1 MSDNDGILVVEGPDA
16 WWAWYGVQV
25 TAAADLTEAREYAEL
40 DEASRYAKTFTD
52 DVTYLSRQLAIEP
65 GAALEARW
73 LSEPTRGELSLALL
87 GRVCAPTSALVSHR
101 AKTARH
107 RLAILPR
114 HVHAEPILDTSAVQT
129 VLCPFNPSP
138 MGLAEIRKRC
148 VLGQPNRPD
157 AGVTYYFVI
166 LPFRA
171 VPWPWTQL
179 LQSLAGHPNPVM
191 LSIGLEPTKL
201 PIGFTD
207 LLHQIATH
215 YGRLAR
221 EGEYRASVLYNGPAK
236 LTPEAFAIDA
246 ERLYAQAARRYR
258 QTAFRMRI
266 AVASPA
272 LLDDGLLQVIGDTLS
287 PHDVPDRAG
296 NYLTDQLAGAQY
308 DIERPTT
315 PTDAAILTRSLRS
328 LGVARWGGAPVW
340 HRSDPPPQTLR
351 LLAETV
357 DPTEAASAF
366 RLPTAVH
373 GSMPGFPVYRP
384 ALSQAA
390 TYRASGPVISLG
402 QQLVNDRPSDPI
414 MVPLPAL
421 TKHTL
426 FLGTTGSGKTNSV
439 LHFLRQLWLDHKIPF
454 LVIEPVNS
462 RLDDYRWLALQPGFE
477 TMLVL
482 TAGDEHV
489 APLRLNPFEVPTGVR
504 IGSHIASLLACFDAA
519 FGLFDPLP
527 AIYNRALRQTYATRQ
542 LATDEIA
549 GPEHVGTWPV
559 LADFVTA
566 IHDVTNN
573 LDYTGEARNLILAA
587 SRIRVEQLSEGACS
601 SILDTR
607 TSYPMPLLLARP
619 IVVEL
624 ASIGDNAK
632 EQSLVIALLLNAMTA
647 YYKATR
653 TSSTLVHLTVI
664 EEAHRLLGH
673 PTPTAGESKEGNAQ
687 SRAAEAF
694 ANTLAENR
702 KYGEGLV
709 IVEQDP
715 SKLVTDSY
723 KNTNLKVMHR
733 LPSQAD
739 RALIGA
745 TMRFSTDQER
755 YAATL
760 KPFTGFIYHDGL
772 DRPALVQV
780 PDVRGE
786 AARAAGQPQAPLATD
801 DQLATRFH
809 AVATQHQPI
818 WNSLAPYEECTECE
832 HRCLFRSRARML
844 TTPTTA
850 DDIEQRINQYL
861 KQPGFDQESWWA
873 DLACTIAKYCGPD
886 PMSVKRSANPNQ
898 ARQDLHTCTFIHLL
912 QRQYDGDTS
921 PWIKEFRR
929 TQQRRNGELGKL

>member
-1 MSDNDGILVVEGPDA
+1 MRMNDNDGILLVEGPDG

-40 DEASRYAKTFTD
+40 DEPSRYAKTFTD
-52 DVTYLSRQLAIEP
+52 DVTYLSRQLAVEP
-65 GAALEARW
+65 GAAFEARW

-87 GRVCAPTSALVSHR
+87 GRVCAPTSALASHR
-101 AKTARH
+101 AKIARH

-179 LQSLAGHPNPVM
+179 LQSLAEHPNPVM
-191 LSIGLEPTKL
+191 LSVGLEPTKL
-201 PIGFTD
+201 PAGFAD
-207 LLHQIATH
+207 LLQQIATH
-215 YGRLAR
+215 YGRLACV
-221 EGEYRASVLYNGPAK
+221 GEYRASVLYNGPAK

-246 ERLYAQAARRYR
+246 ERLYTQAARRYR

-266 AVASPA
+266 AVGSPA
-272 LLDDGLLQVIGDTLS
+272 LLDDGLLEIIGGTLS
-287 PHDVPDRAG
+287 PHDIPNQTS

-308 DIERPTT
+308 DIERPAT
-315 PTDAAILTRSLRS
+315 PTDAATLTRSLRS

-340 HRSDPPPQTLR
+340 NRSDPPPQTLR

-366 RLPTAVH
+366 RLPTAAH

-384 ALSQAA
+384 ALSLAS
-390 TYRASGPVISLG
+390 TYRADGPAISLG

-462 RLDDYRWLALQPGFE
+462 RLDDYRWLALQPGFD

-489 APLRLNPFEVPTGVR
+489 APLRLNPFEVPEGVR

-549 GPEHVGTWPV
+549 APEHAGTWPV

-601 SILDTR
+601 SVLDTH
-607 TSYPMPLLLARP
+607 TSYPMPLLLVRP
-619 IVVEL
+619 TVVEL
-624 ASIGDNAK
+624 SSIGDNAK

-647 YYKATR
+647 HYKANR
-653 TSSTLVHLTVI
+653 ASATLTHLTVI
-664 EEAHRLLGH
+664 EEAHRLLGQ
-673 PTPTAGESKEGNAQ
+673 PARTTGEYKEGNAQ
-687 SRAAEAF
+687 TRAAEAF

-715 SKLVTDSY
+715 SKLVTDAY

-745 TMRFSTDQER
+745 TMHFSADQER

-760 KPFTGFIYHDGL
+760 KPFTGFIHHDGL

-780 PDVRGE
+780 PDVRGD

-801 DQLATRFH
+801 DQLARRFR
-809 AVATQHQPI
+809 AVASHHHPV
-818 WNSLAPYEECTECE
+818 WNALAPYEECIECQ

-844 TTPTTA
+844 ATPAAA

-861 KQPGFDQESWWA
+861 EQSRPQREIWWA
-873 DLACTIAKYCGPD
+873 DLEDAIAKYCGAD
-886 PMSVKRSANPNQ
+886 PAQVRCSTNPNR
-898 ARQDLHTCTFIHLL
+898 ARQDLHACIFMHLL
-912 QRQYDGDTS
+912 RRLYGSGINDWIQR
-921 PWIKEFRR
+921 FRTCHR
-929 TQQRRNGELGKL
+929 EKN